1 MLKRFFIGFGIL
13 VFLIVMS
20 WRLLNND
27 TIGNFIEE
35 HPHPTITPNLLFNIG
50 QFFFLVD
57 NFEKSEQYYRRI
69 TERYPKS
76 KQYLKAR
83 YMIIRSLESR
93 RQFKKSKDEIEKFL
107 NEYPNSEYKE
117 ILKKKLIY

>member
-1 MLKRFFIGFGIL
+1 MLKKFFISFGIL

-27 TIGNFIEE
+27 TIGNFIEN

-50 QFFFLVD
+50 QLFFIVD
-57 NFEKSEQYYRRI
+57 DFEKSEQYYRRVV
-69 TERYPKS
+69 ERYPKA

-83 YMIIRSLESR
+83 YMIVRSLESNH
-93 RQFKKSKDEIEKFL
+93 QIKKSKAEIEKFL
-107 NEYPNSEYKE
+107 YEHPNSEYKE
-117 ILKKKLIY
+117 ILRKKLLY